1 MNGPAADRR
10 PLRPGANRPK
20 APRNVVPKG
29 GRGPAESGRWR
40 TLTSVLA
47 RHAARVRSR
56 RALLTDLGNA
66 LLLTLLAA
74 LAAVPL
80 AAVWGISHAQ
90 VDDYLGP
97 HRVNFASNFDGEVEV
112 NLGPIGN
119 AYLASPVR
127 PIGLTITVGGVGAT
141 SANLGSLF
149 SEQTL
154 AAYTSLYTEP
164 REAISGIVERLAHD
178 AVWEG
183 LKAEAVLLL
192 GVAIWRLRRQLLPP
206 WIIGRVTTR
215 RAVAV
220 YFVVVALV
228 VGSILVPQKTKD
240 SRYPVS
246 IADGGRFSSLT
257 VDSVLLADVL
267 DRGIKG
273 VKLLSARQQQAVK
286 NYVDTAA
293 VSLSEQLDA
302 LPKPNS
308 DESMILGF
316 SDLHCNQAMTE
327 LIFRLARAT
336 EPSAVLSSGDDT
348 VNGTAAERGC
358 IRREAAISRGVPF
371 LVATGNHDS
380 NITEAQMRAV
390 GMTVL
395 DGQVVETAGLRV
407 LGDDDPEHNIPFSV
421 DRTKDRPESE
431 EQMAQRLVDLAGNK
445 HTDLLLVHQPAAA
458 RVIMD
463 ASNPPASLVLWGHYH
478 AQSGP
483 RVIMHEDGSWTVG
496 MQEGTAGGVREP
508 TFTSFSTPF
517 SPPLI
522 SADVY
527 FYFRDKATGLI
538 TGVQPVHFLPNAK
551 VVIEDRI
558 ATGDLG
564 KLPLETRIR
573 LGGASA
579 NPTVEPSR

>member
-1 MNGPAADRR
+1 MNGPGSDRS
-10 PLRPGANRPK
+10 
-20 APRNVVPKG
+20 
-29 GRGPAESGRWR
+29 GPAESGRRR
-40 TLTSVLA
+40 TLMSVLA

-56 RALLTDLGNA
+56 RALVTDLGKA
-66 LLLTLLAA
+66 LALTLLAA
-74 LAAVPL
+74 LAAAPL

-97 HRVNFASNFDGEVEV
+97 HRVNFASNFRGEVEV

-119 AYLASPVR
+119 AYLASPAR
-127 PIGLTITVGGVGAT
+127 PIGLTITVGGVG
-141 SANLGSLF
+141 SASENPSSLF

-164 REAISGIVERLAHD
+164 REAISGVVERLAHD
-178 AVWEG
+178 AVREG

-206 WIIGRVTTR
+206 WIVTGVTTR

-220 YFVVVALV
+220 YVTVLALI
-228 VGSILVPQKTKD
+228 VGSILVPQRPKD
-240 SRYPVS
+240 PRYQVS

-273 VKLLSARQQQAVK
+273 VELLSARQQRAVK

-293 VSLSEQLDA
+293 TSLSKQLDA
-302 LPKPNS
+302 LPKPSS

-316 SDLHCNQAMTE
+316 SDLHCNQAMTD
-327 LIFRLARAT
+327 LISRLARVT
-336 EPSAVLSSGDDT
+336 KPSVALSSGDDT

-358 IRREAAISRGVPF
+358 IRREAAISNGVPF

-380 NITEAQMRAV
+380 DVTEAQMRAT

-395 DGQVVETAGLRV
+395 DGQVAETEGLSV

-421 DRTKDRPESE
+421 DRTNDRPESE
-431 EQMAQRLVDLAGNK
+431 EQMAQRLVDLARAK
-445 HTDLLLVHQPAAA
+445 HTDVLLVHQPVAA
-458 RVIMD
+458 RVIMN
-463 ASNPPASLVLWGHYH
+463 AANPPASLVLWGHYH

-483 RVIMHEDGSWTVG
+483 RVITHEDGSWTVG
-496 MQEGTAGGVREP
+496 MQEGTAGGVRQP

-527 FYFRDKATGLI
+527 FYFRDNATGLI
-538 TGVQPVHFLPNAK
+538 TGVQPVHFQPNAK

-558 ATGDLG
+558 ATGNLAN
-564 KLPLETRIR
+564 LPPETRVR
-573 LGGASA
+573 LGGGSATPSVEAS
-579 NPTVEPSR
+579 R

>member
-421 DRTKDRPESE
+421 DRTRDRPESE

-445 HTDLLLVHQPAAA
+445 HTDVLLVHQPAAA

-527 FYFRDKATGLI
+527 FYFRDKATDLI

>member
-1 MNGPAADRR
+1 MNGPGSDRS
-10 PLRPGANRPK
+10 
-20 APRNVVPKG
+20 
-29 GRGPAESGRWR
+29 GPAESGRRR
-40 TLTSVLA
+40 TLMSVLA

-56 RALLTDLGNA
+56 RALVTDLGKA
-66 LLLTLLAA
+66 LALTLLAA
-74 LAAVPL
+74 LAAAPL

-97 HRVNFASNFDGEVEV
+97 HRVNFASNFRGEVEV

-119 AYLASPVR
+119 AYLASPAR
-127 PIGLTITVGGVGAT
+127 PIGLTITVGGVG
-141 SANLGSLF
+141 SASENPSSLF

-164 REAISGIVERLAHD
+164 REAISGVVERLAHD
-178 AVWEG
+178 AVREG

-206 WIIGRVTTR
+206 WIVTGVTTR

-220 YFVVVALV
+220 YVTVLALI
-228 VGSILVPQKTKD
+228 VGSILVPQRPKD
-240 SRYPVS
+240 PRYQVS

-273 VKLLSARQQQAVK
+273 VELLSARQQRAVK

-293 VSLSEQLDA
+293 TSLSKQLDA
-302 LPKPNS
+302 LPKPSS

-316 SDLHCNQAMTE
+316 SDLHCNQAMTD
-327 LIFRLARAT
+327 LISRLARVT
-336 EPSAVLSSGDDT
+336 KPSVVLSSGDDT

-358 IRREAAISRGVPF
+358 IRREAAISNGVPF

-380 NITEAQMRAV
+380 DVTEAQMRAT

-395 DGQVVETAGLRV
+395 DGQVAETEGLSV

-421 DRTKDRPESE
+421 DRTNDRPESE
-431 EQMAQRLVDLAGNK
+431 EQMAQRLVDLARAK
-445 HTDLLLVHQPAAA
+445 HTDVLLVHQPVAA
-458 RVIMD
+458 RVIMN
-463 ASNPPASLVLWGHYH
+463 AANPPASLVLWGHYH

-483 RVIMHEDGSWTVG
+483 RVITHEDGSWTVG
-496 MQEGTAGGVREP
+496 MQEGTAGGVRQP

-527 FYFRDKATGLI
+527 FYFRDNATGLI
-538 TGVQPVHFLPNAK
+538 TGVQPVHFQPNAK

-558 ATGDLG
+558 ATGNLAN
-564 KLPLETRIR
+564 LPPETRVR
-573 LGGASA
+573 LGGGSATPSVEAS
-579 NPTVEPSR
+579 R

>member
-1 MNGPAADRR
+1 MNGPGSDRS
-10 PLRPGANRPK
+10 
-20 APRNVVPKG
+20 
-29 GRGPAESGRWR
+29 GPAESGRRR
-40 TLTSVLA
+40 TLMSVLA

-56 RALLTDLGNA
+56 RALLTDLGKA
-66 LLLTLLAA
+66 LALTLLAA
-74 LAAVPL
+74 LAAAPL

-97 HRVNFASNFDGEVEV
+97 HRVNFASNFRGEVEV

-119 AYLASPVR
+119 AYLASPAR
-127 PIGLTITVGGVGAT
+127 PIGLTITVGGVG
-141 SANLGSLF
+141 SASENPSSLF

-164 REAISGIVERLAHD
+164 REAISGVVERLAHD
-178 AVWEG
+178 AVREG

-192 GVAIWRLRRQLLPP
+192 GVAIWRLRRQQLPP
-206 WIIGRVTTR
+206 WIVSGVTTR

-220 YFVVVALV
+220 YITVLALV
-228 VGSILVPQKTKD
+228 VGSILAPQRPKD
-240 SRYPVS
+240 PRYQVS

-273 VKLLSARQQQAVK
+273 VELLSARQQRAVK

-293 VSLSEQLDA
+293 TSLSKQLDA
-302 LPKPNS
+302 LPKPSS

-316 SDLHCNQAMTE
+316 SDLHCNQAMTD
-327 LIFRLARAT
+327 LISRLARVT
-336 EPSAVLSSGDDT
+336 KPSVVLSSGDDT

-358 IRREAAISRGVPF
+358 IRREAAISTGMPF

-380 NITEAQMRAV
+380 NVTEAQMRAT

-395 DGQVVETAGLRV
+395 DGQVVETEGLSV

-431 EQMAQRLVDLAGNK
+431 EQMAQRLVDLARAK
-445 HTDLLLVHQPAAA
+445 HTDVLLVHQPVAA
-458 RVIMD
+458 RVIMN
-463 ASNPPASLVLWGHYH
+463 AANPPASLVLWGHYH

-496 MQEGTAGGVREP
+496 MQEGTAGGVRQP

-527 FYFRDKATGLI
+527 FYFRDNATGLI
-538 TGVQPVHFLPNAK
+538 TGVQPVHFQPNAK

-558 ATGDLG
+558 ATGDLAN
-564 KLPLETRIR
+564 LPPETRVR
-573 LGGASA
+573 LGGGSATPSVEAS
-579 NPTVEPSR
+579 R